1 MPLSVAE
8 LAELA
13 TLAHDLRF
21 ILAER
26 DVPDELQLLIVRA
39 GYRTLGL
46 FQALR
51 GVGMAGAAG
60 GGAGLRR

>member
-1 MPLSVAE
+1 MPLTVAE
-8 LAELA
+8 MAELA

-21 ILAER
+21 ILGER

-46 FQALR
+46 FQEIGSGGWGLK
-51 GVGMAGAAG
+51 VGG
-60 GGAGLRR
+60 